1 MLFAVFSQ
9 KTAYAPPVSLEI
21 KLLKFP
27 AAPHFRRK
35 QVPELSFS
43 VTFPPVKIIT
53 PRENAGFAERPHRG
67 HNTSRA

>member
-43 VTFPPVKIIT
+43 VTFHPVKM
-53 PRENAGFAERPHRG
+53 G
-67 HNTSRA
+67 